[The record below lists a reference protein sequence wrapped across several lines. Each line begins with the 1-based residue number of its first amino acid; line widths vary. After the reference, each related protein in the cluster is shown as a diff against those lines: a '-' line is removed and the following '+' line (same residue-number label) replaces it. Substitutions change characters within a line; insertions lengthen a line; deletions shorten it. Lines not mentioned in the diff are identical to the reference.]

1 MSKHLNGPLFA
12 AAGVI
17 ALALAGMSAAR
28 AQGVV
33 LPSSCANGLCGTC
46 KSKLVSGKVDMQ
58 HNGGIRQRE
67 IDAGQI
73 LPCCAKPLGDV
84 VIDR

>member
-1 MSKHLNGPLFA
+1 VGADQTLL
-12 AAGVI
+12 
-17 ALALAGMSAAR
+17 SAAR

-46 KSKLVSGKVDMQ
+46 KARLVSGQVAMA

-67 IDAGQI
+67 IDAGFI
-73 LPCCAKPLGDV
+73 LPCCARPLTDV
-84 VIDR
+84 VIER